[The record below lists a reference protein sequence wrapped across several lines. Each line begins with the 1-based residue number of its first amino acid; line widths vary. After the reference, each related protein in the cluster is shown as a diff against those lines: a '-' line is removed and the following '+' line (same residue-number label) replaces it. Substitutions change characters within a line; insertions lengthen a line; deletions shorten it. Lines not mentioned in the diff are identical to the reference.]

1 MTVEVSQTTSQRTMA
16 LRRKPTITTAIAGVF
31 FGFGVTLLIIAG
43 AYVRDLAILQ
53 NAPQAVWQFVCG
65 VPTDDAM
72 AFPLLVG
79 FGFIAIL
86 SGGGLLLV
94 QWLRRVRQPR

>member
-1 MTVEVSQTTSQRTMA
+1 MTVEISRTTEQRTVA
-16 LRRKPTITTAIAGVF
+16 PRRKPTITTALAGAL
-31 FGFGVTLLIIAG
+31 FGFGLTLLIIAG

-65 VPTDDAM
+65 IPTDDAM
-72 AFPLLVG
+72 AFPLLIG

-94 QWLRRVRQPR
+94 QWLRRARQSR